1 VSRRTSVSATPLSGV
16 MVSCFNM
23 VESSGVIVSLQSGLK
38 LPLAVVGIE
47 DTMGSPFAPS
57 TGLINVRLGVSARLG
72 NDCPILWKVVHS
84 VRGILVG
91 KVMPSPRAVFT
102 GRNHSQA
109 LGPITSL
116 MLSNLPK
123 DQPSGSLWLFS
134 NIGALNCSRV
144 DLLWSKSHM

>member
-16 MVSCFNM
+16 MVSCFSI
-23 VESSGVIVSLQSGLK
+23 VDSSGVIVSLQSGLR
-38 LPLAVVGIE
+38 LPLAVVGME
-47 DTMGSPFAPS
+47 ETTGSPFGPS
-57 TGLINVRLGVSARLG
+57 TGLISVRLGVSGRLG
-72 NDCPILWKVVHS
+72 SDCPILWKVEHS
-84 VRGILVG
+84 VNGILVG

-102 GRNHSQA
+102 GTNHSQA

-116 MLSNLPK
+116 MLSSFPK